1 MSFQFK
7 NLNQAIKLVKNRNL
21 NNRNTKTKLSAI
33 SQKILNKT
41 KIELFKYV

>member
-1 MSFQFK
+1 MSFKFK

-21 NNRNTKTKLSAI
+21 NNLNTKTKLSLI